1 MAGFR
6 FIGTTDECIECQR
19 CGKADLKS
27 TVVLEIL
34 DADGNGGEFTYYGSS
49 CAARALTEM
58 DGRKR
63 TGASVLKSAQ
73 LAEYNR
79 QQQLPLYQATL
90 DYYAAVEHGTTKE
103 QADAYFA
110 RNPQMRG
117 KISARAEV
125 ARIIA
130 DCRQKLRP
138 LV

>member
-19 CGKADLKS
+19 CGKTELKS

-34 DADGNGGEFTYYGSS
+34 DEDGNGGEYTYFGST
-49 CAARALTEM
+49 CAAKALTEM

-63 TGASVLKSAQ
+63 TGASVLKSAA

-90 DYYAAVEHGTTKE
+90 DYYTAVEHGTTKE
-103 QADAYFA
+103 QANAYFA
-110 RNPQMRG
+110 RNPHMRG
-117 KISARAEV
+117 KIGARAEV

-130 DCRQKLRP
+130 DCRRKLRP